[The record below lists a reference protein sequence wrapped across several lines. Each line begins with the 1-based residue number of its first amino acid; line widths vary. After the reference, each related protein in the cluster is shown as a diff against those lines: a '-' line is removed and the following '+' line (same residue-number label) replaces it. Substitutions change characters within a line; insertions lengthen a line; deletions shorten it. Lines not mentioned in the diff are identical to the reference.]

1 MTNKTYEE
9 LEKEN
14 EELEE
19 LLNRNR
25 LLLSELYTVAEEQE
39 KRIEELK
46 KENKQLKQNIEK
58 YFDNL

>member
-1 MTNKTYEE
+1 MTKEE
-9 LEKEN
+9 LEREN
-14 EELEE
+14 AELEE

-25 LLLSELYTVAEEQE
+25 ILLSELYTVAEEQE